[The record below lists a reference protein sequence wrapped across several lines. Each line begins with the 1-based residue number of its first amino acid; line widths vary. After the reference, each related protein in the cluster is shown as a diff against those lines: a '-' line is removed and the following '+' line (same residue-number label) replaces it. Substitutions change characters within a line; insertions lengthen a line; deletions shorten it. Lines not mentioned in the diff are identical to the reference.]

1 MIYILILYK
10 NVLSLSRKYNIY
22 RITQY
27 VIFLFLSHF
36 YFIYSDILA
45 INHPHSQETSSFS
58 ILFPSTT
65 PMSPLNTHLPY
76 NVYD

>member
-27 VIFLFLSHF
+27 VIFLSHF
-36 YFIYSDILA
+36 YFIYFDILA
-45 INHPHSQETSSFS
+45 INHPRSQETSSFS